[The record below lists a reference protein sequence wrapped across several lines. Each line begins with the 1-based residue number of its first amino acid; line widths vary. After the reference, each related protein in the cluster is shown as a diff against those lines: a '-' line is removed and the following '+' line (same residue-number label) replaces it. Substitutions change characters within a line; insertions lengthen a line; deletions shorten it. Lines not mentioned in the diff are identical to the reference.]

1 MRTPFIPHEFGEPVE
16 RFLRSRSGWVS
27 AAVAASIPW
36 PGADVWIK
44 YAGDDFV
51 LRGTG
56 NGEQRRAPCITVP
69 GSRNE
74 IEGCLGRIYRLT
86 SVLGWFRDGYVDVV
100 DVVSGSRPI
109 SFGAL
114 TRHASACTGAWGDR
128 SFDCNYM
135 PLIEDDQVRIA
146 LAFWREGERLHG
158 VHDAYSFLS
167 YFKVIESQYR
177 EGRDREQWFN
187 ENIEMMTDDA
197 ACRVAQ
203 LRANGEDVGLH
214 LWNSGRNA
222 VAHASFGRGIVDP
235 DIPADR
241 RRISA
246 DLVLMRELAKR
257 YIAIELG
264 VPTSQSL
271 HSSRNRLA
279 PWEQFID
286 PVALLQLQKGGT
298 PDARLLGLNERQLGL
313 ALWPDAPVDGLS
325 NMVMYVDAVHEG
337 HVRILV
343 VNERMTIKFV
353 FVLDFRHGRV
363 HTQLDDSSL
372 MMNSMHSLIEQDVRD
387 FYYLFHRVIGNA
399 AVELRVPGC
408 DPVDCEVVIPVNIIP
423 RNPEEAIEEAVE
435 AFRFMHGTP
444 EAGIPRVDEQR

>member
-1 MRTPFIPHEFGEPVE
+1 MRTPYIPHEFGEVVE
-16 RFLRSRSGWVS
+16 RFLRSRPGWVS
-27 AAVAASIPW
+27 AAVSASIPW
-36 PGADVWIK
+36 PSKDVWIK

-56 NGEQRRAPCITVP
+56 NGEQRRAPSITVP

-74 IEGCLGRIYRLT
+74 IEACLGKIYRLT
-86 SVLGWFRDGYVDVV
+86 SVLGWFRDGYLDVV
-100 DVVSGSRPI
+100 DVVSGSHPM
-109 SFGAL
+109 SFGAQ
-114 TRHASACTGAWGDR
+114 TRHAHASTGVWGDR

-135 PLIEDDQVRIA
+135 PLIEEDQVRIA

-177 EGRDREQWFN
+177 EGREREQWFN
-187 ENIEMMTDDA
+187 ENIEMMTGDA
-197 ACRVAQ
+197 ASRVAQ
-203 LRANGEDVGLH
+203 LRADGEDVGLH

-222 VAHASFGRGIVDP
+222 IAHASFGRGIVDP

-257 YIAIELG
+257 YIAVDLG
-264 VPTSQSL
+264 VPTSLSL
-271 HSSRNRLA
+271 HATRNRLA

-286 PVALLQLQKGGT
+286 PVALDQLKEGGT
-298 PDARLLGLNERQLGL
+298 PESALLGFNERRLGL
-313 ALWPDAPVDGLS
+313 ALWPDAPVEGLS
-325 NMVMYVDAVHEG
+325 NMVMYVDAVHDG
-337 HVRILV
+337 YVRILV

-372 MMNSMHSLIEQDVRD
+372 TMNSKYSPIEQDVRD
-387 FYYLFHRVIGNA
+387 FYYLFHRVIANA
-399 AVELRVPGC
+399 AVELRVAGC

-423 RNPEEAIEEAVE
+423 RQPEEAVEEAVE
-435 AFRFMHGTP
+435 AFRRMQGAQ
-444 EAGIPRVDEQR
+444 EAGIPASGQPD